1 MVRVNFVCLGNIC
14 RSPTAEGIF
23 IQLVKDAG
31 LSADIH
37 VDSSGTSGWHEGER
51 ADSRSREMAA
61 SRGVDLPSRSR
72 KFQRADFENFD
83 YIVAMDD
90 SNLAS
95 LRALAE
101 SESHLEKLSLLRSF
115 DPESPSDASV
125 PDPYYGG
132 DEGFTRVFDI
142 CQAGCE
148 GLLQHIR
155 SEHRL

>member
-1 MVRVNFVCLGNIC
+1 MIRVNFVCLGNIC

-72 KFQRADFENFD
+72 KF
-83 YIVAMDD
+83 
-90 SNLAS
+90 
-95 LRALAE
+95 
-101 SESHLEKLSLLRSF
+101 
-115 DPESPSDASV
+115 PV
-125 PDPYYGG
+125 P
-132 DEGFTRVFDI
+132 
-142 CQAGCE
+142 
-148 GLLQHIR
+148 
-155 SEHRL
+155 

>member
-23 IQLVKDAG
+23 IQLVRDAG
-31 LSADIH
+31 LSDSIH

-72 KFQRADFENFD
+72 KFRPSDFETFD

-95 LRALAE
+95 LRALAS
-101 SESHLEKLSLLRSF
+101 SESDLERLSLLRSY
-115 DPESPSDASV
+115 DPASPRDASV

-148 GLLQHIR
+148 GLLAHIR
-155 SEHRL
+155 AEHGL